1 MGYFEKNRRQK
12 GKIKKGSYGD
22 ASRVRITQL
31 VIEETHLKAIEMIHK
46 KKNSS
51 KSYILEEILKY
62 SLLYEKIKKAEIVR
76 LKRVPIST
84 KVNYVGSHTV
94 SKNIL
99 DKIRALSNE
108 YETTLS
114 VIIWHMLTLFFQ
126 RYPSYL
132 QEGYLES

>member
-1 MGYFEKNRRQK
+1 MYFEKNKRQK
-12 GKIKKGSYGD
+12 GKIEKGAYGTGN
-22 ASRVRITQL
+22 RVRITQL
-31 VIEETHLKAIEMIHK
+31 VIEDAHLKAIEAIHN

-51 KSYILEEILKY
+51 KSYILEEILKH
-62 SLLYEKIKKAEIVR
+62 SLLYERIKKIEIVR
-76 LKRVPIST
+76 LKRVPKLNKI
-84 KVNYVGSHTV
+84 NYIGSHTI

-99 DKIRALSNE
+99 DKVRALSND

-126 RYPSYL
+126 RYPFYL